1 MKLTNRS
8 EYALLAL
15 IYLAR
20 QKGELSH
27 ATDIGTTQGIPTGFL
42 QQILFTL
49 KRANIVK
56 SAKGKNG
63 GYSLSRS
70 PEKISVA
77 EIVRLFEGAI
87 APTKSSSKY
96 FYEPTPSE
104 KEKRLLLLMKEVR
117 TLISNKLE
125 KTNLK
130 DLI

>member
-20 QKGELSH
+20 NQGELCH
-27 ATDIGTTQGIPTGFL
+27 ASDIALKQGIPTGFL

-56 SAKGKNG
+56 SIKGKNG
-63 GYSLSRS
+63 GYALSKA
-70 PEKISVA
+70 PDKISIA

-87 APTKSSSKY
+87 APISSASKH

-104 KEKRLLLLMKEVR
+104 KERKLLGLMKEIR
-117 TLISNKLE
+117 TLISDKLE
-125 KTNLK
+125 KTTLSNL
-130 DLI
+130 I